1 MLVFGANALPSATP
15 AATPVTRDPYS
26 ARWVC
31 PLLGGLTTPVTIA
44 NVGEATAS
52 LRTTVRGTGKSAA
65 PATQELAGGKTQQL
79 SLKPAKAGFV
89 QVESFSAPVVVSAP
103 GLGCAPG
110 PGNRWWLPASDTRF
124 GTETN
129 VIIANPDSQPAT
141 VDLVPHLTSGSIRP
155 DEREV
160 FIKPGEAVVR
170 PLGDEAPTGLKP
182 SIEVVARAG
191 RVVVG
196 AAVSS
201 GGRAPTLLPA
211 QGAAKPEWSFAGG
224 ISGGGRQAQVL
235 VTNPNPTPLQ
245 VELQITTA
253 KATFRPEGDFDE
265 PIANGGTAEL
275 AIPALDVKGPFAVR
289 VRSTNGAPFVAALR
303 VTQGDGNQIS
313 SRIDLGTGQSGERL
327 AGPWHPRRRQAGAG
341 QPVHRGARG
350 PTGRPHRRR
359 QRRRSGAG
367 RARPGRGPERAR
379 RHQEPDRPVRLGRAG
394 GGATGRRPDRPR
406 LGHRRPPRRRA
417 DRARPRGRPL
427 TRPPWRADRT
437 PARRLA
443 RRLPPREVSAAEL
456 LAAHLDRLEA
466 VNPLVNAVVRRAPD
480 ALDRARA
487 ADQALARGEEPGP
500 LHGVPFTAK
509 DNLET
514 RGVVTAI
521 GVPERAGTVPPAD
534 ATAVARLR
542 AAGGILLGKTNC
554 PPRAA
559 ASRPTTRW
567 TAGPTTPTTGRS
579 DPGRQQRRRGRGGGG
594 RRCSPCGLGTDSGG
608 SLRVPAHFCGVATLK
623 PTNGLV
629 PVTGVLDDDG
639 PIGALSDPRTQARPD
654 RPLGPGPD
662 PAPWGAW
669 PAPTARDGGVARAA
683 AAPGRRPRWRACAVA
698 VHDRRRVAQA
708 DPRDTAT
715 VTAGRRGP
723 TPAPGAPVEEARA
736 TWGTATPSPSRSGVP
751 TAPG

>member
-1 MLVFGANALPSATP
+1 MSDQLPPPGGPDEDQPAALIPSRAARHQQKRGLRRGRPAKPAAADPSSPEPPRREPRVRPVPDLPRAEPATGGQPEEPGEPRRRPALKAPQLRTPQLRAPQLADLRGTSLGLAGILVVLATALVFGANALPSATQP
-15 AATPVTRDPYS
+15 AAPATRDPYS

-31 PLLGGLTTPVTIA
+31 PLLGGQTTPVTIA

-52 LRTTVRGTGKSAA
+52 LRTTIRGTGKSAA
-65 PATQELAGGKTQQL
+65 PATQELAGGKTRQL

-211 QGAAKPEWSFAGG
+211 QGAAKPVWSFAGG

-253 KATFRPEGDFDE
+253 KATFRPEGDFGE

-313 SRIDLGTGQSGERL
+313 SRIDLGTGQSESGWLVPGTPDGGKLVLANLSTEELEARLGDLTGGGSAGEAVRVAPGRVEVQDVPDGIKNL
-327 AGPWHPRRRQAGAG
+327 VVQAGSAG
-341 QPVHRGARG
+341 LVAAPLDGG
-350 PTGRPHRRR
+350 PIV
-359 QRRRSGAG
+359 
-367 RARPGRGPERAR
+367 PGSAIGGLP
-379 RHQEPDRPVRLGRAG
+379 AG
-394 GGATGRRPDRPR
+394 GPI
-406 LGHRRPPRRRA
+406 
-417 DRARPRGRPL
+417 
-427 TRPPWRADRT
+427 
-437 PARRLA
+437 
-443 RRLPPREVSAAEL
+443 
-456 LAAHLDRLEA
+456 
-466 VNPLVNAVVRRAPD
+466 
-480 ALDRARA
+480 
-487 ADQALARGEEPGP
+487 EPGP
-500 LHGVPFTAK
+500 
-509 DNLET
+509 
-514 RGVVTAI
+514 
-521 GVPERAGTVPPAD
+521 
-534 ATAVARLR
+534 
-542 AAGGILLGKTNC
+542 
-554 PPRAA
+554 
-559 ASRPTTRW
+559 
-567 TAGPTTPTTGRS
+567 
-579 DPGRQQRRRGRGGGG
+579 
-594 RRCSPCGLGTDSGG
+594 
-608 SLRVPAHFCGVATLK
+608 
-623 PTNGLV
+623 
-629 PVTGVLDDDG
+629 
-639 PIGALSDPRTQARPD
+639 
-654 RPLGPGPD
+654 
-662 PAPWGAW
+662 
-669 PAPTARDGGVARAA
+669 A
-683 AAPGRRPRWRACAVA
+683 AAP
-698 VHDRRRVAQA
+698 
-708 DPRDTAT
+708 
-715 VTAGRRGP
+715 
-723 TPAPGAPVEEARA
+723 
-736 TWGTATPSPSRSGVP
+736 
-751 TAPG
+751 

>member
-1 MLVFGANALPSATP
+1 MWPGERPAAPARRRPRRGPPGRPDPQPGRPPPAEAGPAPRPPGQAGRPAQPSPEPPRRGAAGPAGSRPAARRAGHRPAAGATGGAEEPAAPKEPRRRPALKAPQLRAPQLRAPQLSDLRGTSFGLAGTLVVVAAVLVLGANALPSATQP
-15 AATPVTRDPYS
+15 AAPVTRDPYS

-31 PLLGGLTTPVTIA
+31 PLLGGQTTPVTIA

-52 LRTTVRGTGKSAA
+52 LRTTIRGTGKTAA

-211 QGAAKPEWSFAGG
+211 QGAAKPAWSFAGG

-245 VELQITTA
+245 VELQVTTA
-253 KATFRPEGDFDE
+253 KATFRPEGDFGE

-313 SRIDLGTGQSGERL
+313 SRIDLGTGQSESGWLVPGTPDGGKLVLANLSTEELEARLGDLTGGGSAGEAVRVAPGRVEVQDVPDGIKNL
-327 AGPWHPRRRQAGAG
+327 VVQAGSAG
-341 QPVHRGARG
+341 LVAAPLDGG
-350 PTGRPHRRR
+350 PIV
-359 QRRRSGAG
+359 
-367 RARPGRGPERAR
+367 PGSAIGGLP
-379 RHQEPDRPVRLGRAG
+379 AG
-394 GGATGRRPDRPR
+394 GPI
-406 LGHRRPPRRRA
+406 
-417 DRARPRGRPL
+417 
-427 TRPPWRADRT
+427 
-437 PARRLA
+437 
-443 RRLPPREVSAAEL
+443 
-456 LAAHLDRLEA
+456 
-466 VNPLVNAVVRRAPD
+466 
-480 ALDRARA
+480 
-487 ADQALARGEEPGP
+487 EPGP
-500 LHGVPFTAK
+500 
-509 DNLET
+509 
-514 RGVVTAI
+514 
-521 GVPERAGTVPPAD
+521 
-534 ATAVARLR
+534 
-542 AAGGILLGKTNC
+542 
-554 PPRAA
+554 
-559 ASRPTTRW
+559 
-567 TAGPTTPTTGRS
+567 
-579 DPGRQQRRRGRGGGG
+579 
-594 RRCSPCGLGTDSGG
+594 
-608 SLRVPAHFCGVATLK
+608 
-623 PTNGLV
+623 
-629 PVTGVLDDDG
+629 
-639 PIGALSDPRTQARPD
+639 
-654 RPLGPGPD
+654 
-662 PAPWGAW
+662 
-669 PAPTARDGGVARAA
+669 A
-683 AAPGRRPRWRACAVA
+683 AAP
-698 VHDRRRVAQA
+698 
-708 DPRDTAT
+708 
-715 VTAGRRGP
+715 
-723 TPAPGAPVEEARA
+723 
-736 TWGTATPSPSRSGVP
+736 
-751 TAPG
+751 

>member
-1 MLVFGANALPSATP
+1 VSDQLPPPGGGPDEDRPAALIPSRAARHQQKRGLRRGRSAKPAPAQPPPEPSPPESRVRPVPDLVPDLVPDVPRGEPATGRRRRRPEDLEELGEPKEPRRRPALKAPQLRSPQLRAPQLSDLRGTSFGLAGTLVVLVAALVFGANALPSASP
-15 AATPVTRDPYS
+15 AAAPVTRDPYS

-211 QGAAKPEWSFAGG
+211 QGAAKPAWSFAGG

-289 VRSTNGAPFVAALR
+289 VRSVNGAPFVAALR

-313 SRIDLGTGQSGERL
+313 SRIDLGTGQQESGWLVPGTPDGGKLVL
-327 AGPWHPRRRQAGAG
+327 ANLSTEELEAQLGDLTGGGSAGEA
-341 QPVHRGARG
+341 VRVA
-350 PTGRPHRRR
+350 
-359 QRRRSGAG
+359 
-367 RARPGRGPERAR
+367 PGRVEVQNVPDGIKNLIVQSGSAGLVAAPLDGGPIVPGSAIGGL
-379 RHQEPDRPVRLGRAG
+379 PAG
-394 GGATGRRPDRPR
+394 GPI
-406 LGHRRPPRRRA
+406 
-417 DRARPRGRPL
+417 
-427 TRPPWRADRT
+427 
-437 PARRLA
+437 
-443 RRLPPREVSAAEL
+443 
-456 LAAHLDRLEA
+456 
-466 VNPLVNAVVRRAPD
+466 
-480 ALDRARA
+480 
-487 ADQALARGEEPGP
+487 EPGP
-500 LHGVPFTAK
+500 
-509 DNLET
+509 
-514 RGVVTAI
+514 
-521 GVPERAGTVPPAD
+521 
-534 ATAVARLR
+534 
-542 AAGGILLGKTNC
+542 
-554 PPRAA
+554 
-559 ASRPTTRW
+559 
-567 TAGPTTPTTGRS
+567 
-579 DPGRQQRRRGRGGGG
+579 
-594 RRCSPCGLGTDSGG
+594 
-608 SLRVPAHFCGVATLK
+608 
-623 PTNGLV
+623 
-629 PVTGVLDDDG
+629 
-639 PIGALSDPRTQARPD
+639 
-654 RPLGPGPD
+654 
-662 PAPWGAW
+662 
-669 PAPTARDGGVARAA
+669 A
-683 AAPGRRPRWRACAVA
+683 AAP
-698 VHDRRRVAQA
+698 
-708 DPRDTAT
+708 
-715 VTAGRRGP
+715 
-723 TPAPGAPVEEARA
+723 
-736 TWGTATPSPSRSGVP
+736 
-751 TAPG
+751 